1 MSWGQ
6 IIKMPAGRRPNEKK
20 IWEAMKLV
28 IEDFLSQKG
37 NKFYQKDLRNYIN
50 DNLSEKF
57 FESNPPDPNNK
68 ATTVGYKASIR
79 RALEDINS
87 EMDRHSKYFG
97 QKIPRYLTYNYNI
110 VHDGK
115 GVYDVLKKSWDSTL
129 KTGKPRSAS
138 RKLIEQTI
146 KEMLKEFLEGK
157 NEISIPEI
165 KEYIINNLKE
175 EHIKRNNVDGKV
187 TSAVAGA
194 PTRYINNRLDNH
206 LKNKIPIMIKNLGYE
221 NKYAHSYQG
230 STRQIGGGH
239 SYFIKKSD
247 SWESMTDSMIAEG
260 KLFEAIY
267 AAILQKFKFSAPS
280 KEKVVAYLNA
290 NYERHPL
297 FSNKWS
303 TKSEGEGQ

>member
-1 MSWGQ
+1 MSWSQ

-20 IWEAMKLV
+20 VWEAMKLV
-28 IEDFLSQKG
+28 IENFLSQEG

-57 FESNPPDPNNK
+57 FELNPPDPSNR
-68 ATTVGYKASIR
+68 ATTTGYKASIK

-110 VHDGK
+110 VHDGQ
-115 GVYDVLKKSWDSTL
+115 GVYEVLKKSWDIAL
-129 KTGKPRSAS
+129 KRGQSRTAA
-138 RKLIEQTI
+138 RKLVEKTI
-146 KEMLKEFLEGK
+146 KEMVGEFLEGK
-157 NEISIPEI
+157 D
-165 KEYIINNLKE
+165 KVFTADLKQHIIDNLKA
-175 EHIKRNNVDGKV
+175 EHIKRHSVDGKV
-187 TSAVAGA
+187 TSVISGQ
-194 PTRYINNRLDNH
+194 PTRYINNKLETTFPS
-206 LKNKIPIMIKNLGYE
+206 KIIPMAKTFGYGIVYGKSR
-221 NKYAHSYQG
+221 NPSYL
-230 STRQIGGGH
+230 
-239 SYFIKKSD
+239 IKKSD